1 MRISDWSSDVCSS
14 DLGSLAKVLL
24 EHLLQTVGHLWSG
37 GIPEQDRQSSASS
50 DHGAAQPRQR
60 SLMAHAPRSGRLR
73 SEPAGSAAHSTHG
86 MHAWADA
93 AAAQI
98 LGCHRRWVLLVVG
111 RQAHQS
117 RSEKNTSELQSLMST
132 QYADFVLQKK
142 NN

>member
-1 MRISDWSSDVCSS
+1 MIRRPPRSTRTYTLFPYTTLFRSFRSGLS
-14 DLGSLAKVLL
+14 GSLAKVLL

-73 SEPAGSAAHSTHG
+73 SEQAGSAAHSTHG

-93 AAAQI
+93 AADQRPEE
-98 LGCHRRWVLLVVG
+98 RRVG
-111 RQAHQS
+111 K
-117 RSEKNTSELQSLMST
+117 E
-132 QYADFVLQKK
+132 
-142 NN
+142 